1 MKKFF
6 LSICLLLSVFTI
18 AVYAETEQD
27 EINQVLSIFKSY
39 EYEGLFGSLSNPPRQ
54 IRYWVY
60 DNGGKKFHIRF
71 GSRYDNYDGH
81 WYSWINIDPTPWD
94 GMSWPEAYEHHNKNH
109 YPVQEFINKVRADSR
124 IALSSGGQGSKQI
137 PQTSKQNQN
146 SFSNTQSSKNGSSGS
161 TSMQQSTQQNNNS
174 SASYQT
180 ITISEYY
187 AFKSQYYNKKVVID
201 AYLSGI
207 DEQCFIIYGK
217 NGGVLNIYYNFP
229 AESVRKLM
237 SYENHKVRVYA
248 HGIKIYGSADALYCD
263 KIEIE

>member
-1 MKKFF
+1 MC
-6 LSICLLLSVFTI
+6 I
-18 AVYAETEQD
+18 E
-27 EINQVLSIFKSY
+27 
-39 EYEGLFGSLSNPPRQ
+39 P
-54 IRYWVY
+54 Y
-60 DNGGKKFHIRF
+60 DNRDWNLDSYNDDYRH
-71 GSRYDNYDGH
+71 
-81 WYSWINIDPTPWD
+81 YS
-94 GMSWPEAYEHHNKNH
+94 
-109 YPVQEFINKVRADSR
+109 VQEFINKVRADSR
-124 IALSSGGQGSKQI
+124 IALGDDWQSSSQVPKT
-137 PQTSKQNQN
+137 PKQNQN
-146 SFSNTQSSKNGSSGS
+146 AFSQPQQKS
-161 TSMQQSTQQNNNS
+161 QQSTSQNNNS

-263 KIEIE
+263 KIEID

>member
-6 LSICLLLSVFTI
+6 LTICLFLLVFT
-18 AVYAETEQD
+18 ASVYADTEQD
-27 EINQVLSIFKSY
+27 EINQVLSVFKSY

-60 DNGGKKFHIRF
+60 DNGGKKFHITF
-71 GSRYDNYDGH
+71 GSRYDGYDGH
-81 WYSWINIDPTPWD
+81 WYSWINIYPTPWD
-94 GMSWPEAYEHHNKNH
+94 GMSWPEADEHHNKNH

-124 IALSSGGQGSKQI
+124 IAIGGGWQGSSQ
-137 PQTSKQNQN
+137 PQQKS
-146 SFSNTQSSKNGSSGS
+146 
-161 TSMQQSTQQNNNS
+161 QQSASQNNNS

-201 AYLSGI
+201 AYLSSI

-229 AESVRKLM
+229 AESVRKLL

-263 KIEIE
+263 KIEID

>member
-6 LSICLLLSVFTI
+6 LSICLFLLVFT
-18 AVYAETEQD
+18 ASVYADTEQD

-39 EYEGLFGSLSNPPRQ
+39 EYNKTENWSGDTEIF
-54 IRYWVY
+54 YYVY
-60 DNGGKKFHIRF
+60 DNRGIEYQIHFHKAPRFDKNNAGSAIMLYNSHANPKKR
-71 GSRYDNYDGH
+71 NPDGTPR
-81 WYSWINIDPTPWD
+81 IDIVTS
-94 GMSWPEAYEHHNKNH
+94 GTKSTH
-109 YPVQEFINKVRADSR
+109 YPVQEFINEIRADSR
-124 IALSSGGQGSKQI
+124 IALGCGWQGSSQ
-137 PQTSKQNQN
+137 PQQKS
-146 SFSNTQSSKNGSSGS
+146 
-161 TSMQQSTQQNNNS
+161 QQSTSQNNNS

-263 KIEIE
+263 KIEID